1 MKPTPE
7 KPIVKPLKKGDVVS
21 DDSKAAKV
29 QVISTSKKT
38 VAYKAPVN
46 KKAKTVSIPATVKIR
61 GKKYKVTQ
69 IAEGAFKNN
78 KKVTKVTIGSNVS
91 KISKNAFNGAIKL
104 KTVTMGQN
112 VTEIGAYAFK
122 GCKVLTGITLP
133 AKTTKIGDQ
142 AFSGCK
148 KLKTITIK
156 SSKITSKKLSKNAF
170 KGITKVTTIKVPKK
184 KVSSYQKLFKSK
196 GLSSK
201 VKVTK

>member
-1 MKPTPE
+1 M
-7 KPIVKPLKKGDVVS
+7 VS

-91 KISKNAFNGAIKL
+91 KISKNAFSGAVNL
-104 KTVTMGQN
+104 KPLLWDRT
-112 VTEIGAYAFK
+112 
-122 GCKVLTGITLP
+122 
-133 AKTTKIGDQ
+133 
-142 AFSGCK
+142 
-148 KLKTITIK
+148 
-156 SSKITSKKLSKNAF
+156 
-170 KGITKVTTIKVPKK
+170 
-184 KVSSYQKLFKSK
+184 
-196 GLSSK
+196 
-201 VKVTK
+201 